1 MLTPIYINLEI
12 GGLTSQGAPM
22 TSTTRAR
29 TKGFIPCN
37 PALGKIRFDINTKH
51 RFAYYEQNAA
61 SSFIAFSDWST
72 DTEDEIVW
80 PEGKTYAALYILV
93 GYTDD
98 RTITADNIPKVWYNY
113 EKTADNSVSHVEGY
127 AIQAAYSRVQKM
139 TDFRLST
146 VIPVQPDTAYTAKKF
161 RNTMTFDADLQPVR
175 SLVTTDIEN
184 DIITTGPTERFLM
197 FCWKDTDDEMFF
209 SELTISQISSG
220 SPPIRIYEASEKQF
234 TSNGLRCLAP
244 QTAEV
249 TLREQ
254 QAHIIHL
261 VHPLDDEGAWKTLRM
276 SRILYVPI
284 MYRNAIKYQPMRI
297 YKIQKQR
304 QSGGNLT
311 VTVDAKHVFYDLNSV
326 MVQACTISVLSCQVA
341 IDCLFSNA
349 FRPTANAQAS
359 DSFTYSSDITAI
371 ASAEYTNET
380 LTAALVGDE
389 SSIASLYGGELYAD
403 GFRFSIN
410 SRMEGAQDNAFRL
423 AYAYNLTGIT
433 ATYSTE
439 NTYTAVLGESN
450 ITPTTQTRTTDPAAA
465 DLPFDRT
472 IYAKFSYQSGTPV
485 EKFAADLDTYAGNVS
500 QVSASYQ
507 VTFADL
513 PRTDAYTGFLNLES
527 QEVGD
532 TGTVYDEDLDVN
544 TIQKIVEKKIDV
556 LTQTAISAT
565 LGSTPASIT
574 KPRAYANTVTNT
586 MSADEKAQTVAIDDI
601 YAELAAM
608 LMPKATASGPPPLTV
623 TTHLTAP
630 IESWA
635 VYGAAGGVGVT
646 RSGSIKIAVS
656 VNSEELAAVTVPQ
669 KLYTG
674 DYIRRLEGGTGI
686 VHLENDSSGS
696 PLPEPVEQSVT
707 MPALIMVK
715 GNNIVTVAGTVQPER
730 VEIVYR

>member
-1 MLTPIYINLEI
+1 MP
-12 GGLTSQGAPM
+12 
-22 TSTTRAR
+22 
-29 TKGFIPCN
+29 
-37 PALGKIRFDINTKH
+37 
-51 RFAYYEQNAA
+51 
-61 SSFIAFSDWST
+61 
-72 DTEDEIVW
+72 
-80 PEGKTYAALYILV
+80 
-93 GYTDD
+93 
-98 RTITADNIPKVWYNY
+98 
-113 EKTADNSVSHVEGY
+113 
-127 AIQAAYSRVQKM
+127 
-139 TDFRLST
+139 ST
-146 VIPVQPDTAYTAKKF
+146 VQPVQT
-161 RNTMTFDADLQPVR
+161 L
-175 SLVTTDIEN
+175 
-184 DIITTGPTERFLM
+184 
-197 FCWKDTDDEMFF
+197 
-209 SELTISQISSG
+209 
-220 SPPIRIYEASEKQF
+220 PPIRIYEATETQF

-244 QTAEV
+244 QSGEV

-261 VHPLDDEGAWKTLRM
+261 VHPLDDGGAWKTIRM

-311 VTVDAKHVFYDLNSV
+311 ITVDAKHVFYDLNSV
-326 MVQACTISVLSCQVA
+326 MVQACTISSLACQTA
-341 IDCLFSNA
+341 IAAVFSNIY
-349 FRPTANAQAS
+349 RPTANAQAS
-359 DSFTYSSDITAI
+359 DSFTYSSDITDT
-371 ASAEYTNET
+371 ASAEYSNI
-380 LTAALVGDE
+380 TATAVLVGDE

-410 SRMEGAQDNAFRL
+410 ARMEGAKDNAFQL
-423 AYAYNLTGIT
+423 AYGYNMTGIT

-439 NTYTAVLGESN
+439 STYTAVLGESN
-450 ITPTTQTRTTDPAAA
+450 ISTTIQTRTTDPAAA
-465 DLPFDRT
+465 ELPFDRT
-472 IYAKFSYQSGTPV
+472 IYAKFSYQSGTPAD
-485 EKFAADLDTYAGNVS
+485 KFAADLDSYADSVS
-500 QVSASYQ
+500 QVAASYQ

-544 TIQKIVEKKIDV
+544 TVQKIVEKKLDV

-574 KPRAYANTVTNT
+574 KPRAYANTVTNA
-586 MSADEKAQTVAIDDI
+586 MSADEKAQTALIDDI
-601 YAELAAM
+601 YAEIDAM

-630 IESWA
+630 IEAWA

-656 VNSEELAAVTVPQ
+656 VNGEELAAVTVPQ
-669 KLYTG
+669 KLYAG
-674 DYIRRLEGGTGI
+674 DYIRRAEGGAAI
-686 VHLENDSSGS
+686 VHMENDSGGS
-696 PLPEPVEQSVT
+696 PLPTPAEQAIT

-715 GNNIVTVAGTVQPER
+715 GNNVVTVAGTVQPEN